1 MNYIGLII
9 LVGIILL
16 PGGCGTA
23 GKSFD
28 TSKVE
33 SIVNGT
39 STRSDIKKI
48 FGEPFKTG
56 IQNGQPIWV
65 YEDNHYSIIREE
77 TSKDLII
84 IFRPDGIVQSY
95 QFMSSKPAS

>member
-9 LVGIILL
+9 LVGTILL

-23 GKSFD
+23 GKSFNA
-28 TSKVE
+28 SKIG

-39 STRSDIKKI
+39 TTRSDIKKI

-65 YEDNHYSIIREE
+65 YEDHHYSIISNDS
-77 TSKDLII
+77 SKDLII
-84 IFRPDGIVQSY
+84 IFGPNGVVQSY

>member
-1 MNYIGLII
+1 MNYIGIII
-9 LVGIILL
+9 LVGIVLL
-16 PGGCGTA
+16 PGGCGTV

-65 YEDNHYSIIREE
+65 YEDHHYSIISNDS
-77 TSKDLII
+77 SKDLII
-84 IFRPDGIVQSY
+84 IFGPNGVVQSH

>member
-1 MNYIGLII
+1 MNYIGLVIV
-9 LVGIILL
+9 VGIILISN
-16 PGGCGTA
+16 GCGTV
-23 GKSFD
+23 GKSFN

-33 SIVNGT
+33 SNVNGIT
-39 STRSDIKKI
+39 TQSDIKKM
-48 FGEPFKTG
+48 FGEPFKIG

-65 YEDNHYSIIREE
+65 YEDSHYSIIREE

-84 IFRPDGIVQSY
+84 IFNPDGIVQSY

>member
-16 PGGCGTA
+16 LGGCGTA
-23 GKSFD
+23 GKSFNA
-28 TSKVE
+28 SKIG

-39 STRSDIKKI
+39 TTQSDIKKI

-65 YEDNHYSIIREE
+65 YEDHHYSIISNDS
-77 TSKDLII
+77 SKDLII
-84 IFRPDGIVQSY
+84 IFGPNGVVQSH

>member
-16 PGGCGTA
+16 SGGCGTA
-23 GKSFD
+23 GKSFNA
-28 TSKVE
+28 SKIG

-39 STRSDIKKI
+39 TTRSDIKKI

-65 YEDNHYSIIREE
+65 YEDHHYSIISNDS
-77 TSKDLII
+77 SKDLII
-84 IFRPDGIVQSY
+84 IFGPNGVVQSH

>member
-1 MNYIGLII
+1 MNYIGIVI
-9 LVGIILL
+9 VVGIVLISN
-16 PGGCGTA
+16 GCGTI
-23 GKSFD
+23 GKSFK

-65 YEDNHYSIIREE
+65 YEDHHYSIISNDL
-77 TSKDLII
+77 SKDLVIV
-84 IFRPDGIVQSY
+84 FGPNGVVQSH

>member
-9 LVGIILL
+9 FVGIILL
-16 PGGCGTA
+16 PSGCGTA
-23 GKSFD
+23 GKSFNA
-28 TSKVE
+28 SKIG

-39 STRSDIKKI
+39 TTRSDIKKI

-65 YEDNHYSIIREE
+65 YEDHHYSIISNDS
-77 TSKDLII
+77 SKDLII
-84 IFRPDGIVQSY
+84 IFGPNGVVQSH